1 MPNYFI
7 QAQTGHFN
15 PMSFD
20 DMVKPL
26 NMYKQY
32 YEQNEEKLTELQ
44 AQAKLWEDIAN
55 SELDAEY
62 ADKYNNY
69 AQSLENAAQQL
80 SNGMSYNLRKQV
92 QDLRAQSAIVN
103 QIENAYALR
112 AKDIDAYNKM
122 MYEDPS
128 RIGATN
134 PRNIRLNEYFGGP
147 IQMNYGVSGDRLNK
161 LGAMQSYNMAD
172 TSAIETELSIVDQLQ
187 TNGQDINSIM
197 NFLEDNNS
205 MVYKMAENIMAGDNM
220 PFQKGTTEYNQALL
234 QTINGIAS
242 GVQQRRAELAK
253 AKASKKGESSDD
265 WNLSET
271 LANSQSTNINMPN
284 YVPFDKE
291 TAMGQLLQETI
302 DGDPIKYFSSQ
313 EDPNKLSSTKLLQLE
328 EEKRQLEE
336 DDLTTGPF
344 DSLNYRR
351 VIKKIDREK
360 ERLEEI
366 DNQMQLN
373 GIPGATAEER
383 YHNYINFYMNANK
396 MDNTGWMATGNTELI
411 GKLNNLYKEKY
422 QNNVS
427 DLRYYE
433 DGKWESIDDQAKI
446 NKIIKEGSIRYTTN
460 GISVLHSGKD
470 GNRTYMISS
479 GDNKTNEYNR
489 DMEALNANLLTIDGQ
504 NNLYQ
509 NCVEQGAYYGTG
521 LPVQIGNSDY
531 YCYLSSDG
539 NRFVFIRNDGNSMEE
554 VGTIQRFNANAAMSF
569 LQNLAVAAS
578 KNDLINIK

>member
-69 AQSLENAAQQL
+69 AQSLDDAAQQL

-92 QDLRAQSAIVN
+92 QDLRAQSAMVS

-161 LGAMQSYNMAD
+161 LGALQSYNMAD

-220 PFQKGTTEYNQALL
+220 PFQKGTTEYNEALL

-242 GVQQRRAELAK
+242 GVQQKNMELAK
-253 AKASKKGESSDD
+253 LASKGKSSSGDFASEGNYDSSFTSNIGWSNDVSYDEKSYAGSIINDAKNNESKNYYAGENGKLVSDKLIQLQQNPNSNPAEILKEQD
-265 WNLSET
+265 RLDGINKNLLE
-271 LANSQSTNINMPN
+271 
-284 YVPFDKE
+284 YGVP
-291 TAMGQLLQETI
+291 
-302 DGDPIKYFSSQ
+302 
-313 EDPNKLSSTKLLQLE
+313 
-328 EEKRQLEE
+328 
-336 DDLTTGPF
+336 
-344 DSLNYRR
+344 
-351 VIKKIDREK
+351 
-360 ERLEEI
+360 
-366 DNQMQLN
+366 
-373 GIPGATAEER
+373 
-383 YHNYINFYMNANK
+383 
-396 MDNTGWMATGNTELI
+396 GNTEYERYENFVNFYGNASQMDNKAILPTNSPELMN
-411 GKLNNLYKEKY
+411 KLNTVYKTVYSNSISSLKY
-422 QNNVS
+422 F
-427 DLRYYE
+427 DE
-433 DGKWESIDDQAKI
+433 DGDIQEVENSKE
-446 NKIIKEGSIRYTTN
+446 IKDIKDNGSFRFTTN
-460 GISVLHSGKD
+460 GCAIERNGK
-470 GNRTYMISS
+470 YYYIVS
-479 GDNKTNEYNR
+479 DNDKINEFDNSIQ
-489 DMEALNANLLTIDGQ
+489 ALNKNLLTIDGQ
-504 NNLYQ
+504 NELYNACKDNVAKLGNTNIYCKSEGDNFYFQ
-509 NCVEQGAYYGTG
+509 RS
-521 LPVQIGNSDY
+521 IGN
-531 YCYLSSDG
+531 G
-539 NRFVFIRNDGNSMEE
+539 NFENLGYIKRFD
-554 VGTIQRFNANAAMSF
+554 
-569 LQNLAVAAS
+569 AVAAMDFLL
-578 KNDLINIK
+578 KAAYYAGFNDIHK